1 MKHVVYYADKN
12 YKNGFSLPNYSI
24 TQKINNIILT
34 YFAHDN
40 RRQCGNMVTVF
51 IKNGKWEF

>member
-34 YFAHDN
+34 YFAHN